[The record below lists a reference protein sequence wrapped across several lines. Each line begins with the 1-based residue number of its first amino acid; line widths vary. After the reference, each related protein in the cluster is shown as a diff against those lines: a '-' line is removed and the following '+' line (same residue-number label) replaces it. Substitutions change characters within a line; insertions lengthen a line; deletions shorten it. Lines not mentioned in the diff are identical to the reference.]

1 MATVLVVED
10 KNSLRAMLEEMLSA
24 EGWSV
29 SGVGSAEAAV
39 EKLRNG
45 SKFDVVLTDWR
56 LPGADGLSV
65 VDAAHSADPTLSV
78 IVMTAFGSIET
89 AVDAMKRGADEF
101 ITKPVDPDLLRLLIA
116 RAIERKVGRRES
128 LLFSESSSSLMPPII
143 GGSAALRA
151 VQAET
156 ERVAATDA
164 TVLLEGESGTGKELF
179 ARAIHALSA
188 RARRAFVAINCAAIP
203 DTLLESELFGHE
215 KGAFTG
221 AAARRLGKFELAD
234 GGTVFLDEIGELTP
248 ATQAKL
254 LRVLQERS
262 FHRVGGTTPIQVDVR
277 IITASNRPLDRLVA
291 QGLFREDLFYRVRV
305 FPIRIPPL
313 RDRREDIDPLVD
325 WFLAALPRELKKKP
339 LRLEP
344 DARERL
350 RAYDW
355 PGNVRELRN
364 CLERAI
370 ILAENGRIEERHLR
384 LSPEAPAAA
393 PPAGRDETLEEV
405 RERGARS
412 AERAWLSRA
421 LDRSKGDRTSA
432 AESLG
437 LTARRFD
444 AKLREHGLDQE
455 N

>member
-1 MATVLVVED
+1 
-10 KNSLRAMLEEMLSA
+10 
-24 EGWSV
+24 
-29 SGVGSAEAAV
+29 
-39 EKLRNG
+39 
-45 SKFDVVLTDWR
+45 
-56 LPGADGLSV
+56 
-65 VDAAHSADPTLSV
+65 
-78 IVMTAFGSIET
+78 
-89 AVDAMKRGADEF
+89 
-101 ITKPVDPDLLRLLIA
+101 
-116 RAIERKVGRRES
+116 
-128 LLFSESSSSLMPPII
+128 MPPII
-143 GGSAALRA
+143 GGSSALRA

-188 RARRAFVAINCAAIP
+188 RSRRAFVAINCAAIP

-262 FHRVGGTTPIQVDVR
+262 FHRVGGTTPIQVDLR
-277 IITASNRPLDRLVA
+277 IITASNRPLDKLVS
-291 QGLFREDLFYRVRV
+291 QGLFREDLYYRVRV

-339 LRLEP
+339 LRLDEE
-344 DARERL
+344 ARERL
-350 RAYDW
+350 RAYQW

-384 LSPEAPAAA
+384 LSPDSPAPA
-393 PPAGRDETLEEV
+393 PPAGHDETLEEV
-405 RERGARS
+405 RERGARN

-421 LDRSKGDRTSA
+421 LDRSKGDRTAA

-437 LTARRFD
+437 LTARRYD